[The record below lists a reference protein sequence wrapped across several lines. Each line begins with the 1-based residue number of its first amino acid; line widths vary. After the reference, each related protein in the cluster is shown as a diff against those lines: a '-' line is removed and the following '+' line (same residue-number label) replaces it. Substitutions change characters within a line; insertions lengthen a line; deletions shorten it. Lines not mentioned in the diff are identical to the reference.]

1 MTLIW
6 VLLGATWAGHAAMC
20 FLPATAAYN
29 LMIGHA
35 SGWTLLVM
43 AAALVPQLIL
53 IRWAWRDSNIT
64 VTSASSRVL
73 WRASFFVTGFM
84 AITVYALR
92 YRLGPDRSEG
102 FYAS

>member
-6 VLLGATWAGHAAMC
+6 ILLGATWAGHAALC
-20 FLPATAAYN
+20 LLPATAAYN

-43 AAALVPQLIL
+43 AAALMPQLIL
-53 IRWAWRDSNIT
+53 IRWAWRDSNTT
-64 VTSASSRVL
+64 VTSSSSRVL

-84 AITVYALR
+84 AITAYALR
-92 YRLGPDRSEG
+92 YRLGRGTAPAADRT
-102 FYAS
+102 